1 MAGRAEPTLVELR
14 VLDGANLYFPRP
26 AIKLTLEVPGLLSLP
41 EERAA
46 AAAAEAGLTAGAPG
60 PPGSEQRRRFAIRL
74 LAHLA
79 RRTAAAAGVRAL
91 AVRSRPG
98 PEPTQ
103 VVVAYPWRRQHA
115 AEALGRAVAE
125 LVAPPAPP
133 AWPGGSRTR
142 GRRCGRSSPAP
153 ARRCPCPGSPRS
165 RSPAPT
171 ARPP

>member
-1 MAGRAEPTLVELR
+1 MSGPWPETAGTTLVELR

-26 AIKLTLEVPGLLSLP
+26 AIKLTLDVPALLSLP
-41 EERAA
+41 EGAGGGGGRRGRADRRVAGAARAA
-46 AAAAEAGLTAGAPG
+46 SSGAASPT
-60 PPGSEQRRRFAIRL
+60 RL
-74 LAHLA
+74 LAHLV

-125 LVAPPAPP
+125 LAAASTPPGWPSGWP
-133 AWPGGSRTR
+133 AWGG
-142 GRRCGRSSPAP
+142 P
-153 ARRCPCPGSPRS
+153 ARRR
-165 RSPAPT
+165 
-171 ARPP
+171 ARPGPVAARARGPDGGR